1 MRIARYVLPLLALA
15 ACSDAAAR
23 DDTPTIATQP
33 FDSVFRLART
43 VTPEQP
49 DSAPI
54 GVVSGIEFAP
64 DGGLILGDAP
74 GTNVKRY
81 DAEGRLV
88 RIYGRGGFGPGEFQL
103 PVFPRLDA
111 RGRLHVPDLLHNRVA
126 VFDSAGEHLRTVSL
140 LAHKPVYQVE
150 VLPDGDYLVAST
162 AYGQRDL
169 LLRTDS
175 LGALEQSW
183 LPITRITPAGERM
196 VPTWQNVRYASFDVV
211 DGTAYVT
218 TSISDSLWTV
228 DVASGSVRATPVRPA
243 DYIKPTVPRG
253 DMMNL
258 ERFSEWGRSWTS
270 TALVRAGG
278 RDAAVVFSTGILM
291 EGAPS
296 TVVIGGP
303 GRWTAASGAPPLLEM
318 RGDTLVGLLSATADT
333 VRIGYFVRR

>member
-1 MRIARYVLPLLALA
+1 MHIARFVLPLLALA
-15 ACSDAAAR
+15 ACSDAVAR

-64 DGGLILGDAP
+64 DGGLILSDAP

-81 DAEGRLV
+81 RADGRLV
-88 RIYGRGGFGPGEFQL
+88 RIYGRGGFGPGEFQI

-126 VFDSAGEHLRTVSL
+126 VFDSAGEHIRTVSL
-140 LAHKPVYQVE
+140 LDFEPVFQIE

-175 LGALEQSW
+175 LGALKQSW
-183 LPITRITPAGERM
+183 LPITRVTPAGERM
-196 VPTWQNVRYASFDVV
+196 VPTWQNVRYASMDVADSIV
-211 DGTAYVT
+211 YVT
-218 TSISDSLWTV
+218 TSISDTLWTV
-228 DVASGSVRATPVRPA
+228 DLRSGAVGSTAVRPA

-253 DMMNL
+253 DMMDG
-258 ERFSEWGRSWTS
+258 RQFSAWGRSWTS
-270 TALVRAGG
+270 TAHVRAGG

-296 TVVIGGP
+296 TVVVGGP
-303 GRWTAASGAPPLLEM
+303 GRWTAASGAPPLLDM
-318 RGDTLVGLLSATADT
+318 RGDTLIGLLSATADT
-333 VRIGYFVRR
+333 VQVGYFVRR